1 MVRQWRLPMWHEVTI
16 LLVDDDRD
24 VCAVVEQILLA
35 QNFNVLTAADGYEAI
50 RILVSR
56 RVDVM
61 LTDLVMPGLSGY
73 ELAAQARLMQRS
85 LRLLYFTGYDGQAP
99 GKEMAAAYGKL
110 LRKPIHASEIVSE
123 IKGLLVGL

>member
-1 MVRQWRLPMWHEVTI
+1 MGHEVTVP
-16 LLVDDDRD
+16 LVDGDRD

-35 QNFNVLTAADGYEAI
+35 QNFNVLTAADGYEVI

-61 LTDLVMPGLSGY
+61 FTDVVMPGLSGY
-73 ELAAQARLMQRS
+73 ELAAQARLMQPS
-85 LRLLYFTGYDGQAP
+85 LRLLYFTGYDGHAP

-110 LRKPIHASEIVSE
+110 LRKPIRASEVVSE
-123 IKGLLVGL
+123 IKGVLLG